1 MSDTSTTIKQYNPPD
16 KRTKKSILSS
26 SSSSYI
32 SEKVDEKSKQI
43 PIDQFIEAQVDLI
56 SKNNIERWI
65 NSLTSFHN
73 RHSKSIYNHQV
84 ANWLKKE
91 LEISGYK
98 DRDRIEEKDN
108 EKYKDLVYF
117 HQFKENTSN

>member
-1 MSDTSTTIKQYNPPD
+1 MSDNSTTIKQYNPPD

-73 RHSKSIYNHQV
+73 RHS
-84 ANWLKKE
+84 
-91 LEISGYK
+91 
-98 DRDRIEEKDN
+98 
-108 EKYKDLVYF
+108 
-117 HQFKENTSN
+117 